1 MVLVILQIQVSGA
14 NNPRKNPELLEVQYL
29 GCHLYWNAIPDDS
42 VMKRIEHQAET
53 ICCYIQ
59 TQTFK
64 CEFE

>member
-14 NNPRKNPELLEVQYL
+14 NNPRKNPELLEVHYSRSR
-29 GCHLYWNAIPDDS
+29 LYWRVIADEYG
-42 VMKRIEHQAET
+42 MKRIKHQAET

-64 CEFE
+64 CKFE